1 MRARRPTLLGK
12 LAAAMIVFVAAIAAT
27 SIPLRS
33 SIVAGAP
40 DPPQPAD
47 NPWSAPLRDLLLRP
61 CGSCHRSSLATAKP
75 RALAVFDLEERAWH
89 RHMTDDQIRELAR
102 RARSSNEID
111 EWDRPIIERF
121 VRCRL
126 DAECALQAPRAPAP
140 ADPGR

>member
-1 MRARRPTLLGK
+1 MIAIVAGI
-12 LAAAMIVFVAAIAAT
+12 AAA

-47 NPWSAPLRDLLLRP
+47 NPWSAPLRDLLVGP

-75 RALAVFDLEERAWH
+75 RALAVFDLEEKVWH

-102 RARSSNEID
+102 RARLSKEVD
-111 EWDRPIIERF
+111 EWDRPIVDRF
-121 VRCRL
+121 ERCRL
-126 DAECALQAPRAPAP
+126 DGECASPERGSQQPAATAPVP
-140 ADPGR
+140 